1 MISTYHYL
9 FKRMVRASLAICL
22 GLSLIFIPFTSAVN
36 AAKSPVINVFA
47 AFTAAFTSAV
57 NAAKTFMTGDFV
69 KDTISVSSTL
79 KETIDL
85 PKEGKGLSEAEE
97 EAVFLISDYISRY
110 RNRSQVNT
118 STTFTTMQTALNAL
132 SGHYKTFANRP
143 VPDNLKERLNKELSK
158 AEKIIDKEMN

>member
-1 MISTYHYL
+1 MFSAFHNLSI
-9 FKRMVRASLAICL
+9 RIVRAALAICL
-22 GLSLIFIPFTSAVN
+22 GFYLVFFQFTSG
-36 AAKSPVINVFA
+36 
-47 AFTAAFTSAV
+47 V

-69 KDTISVSSTL
+69 KDTIYVSSTL
-79 KETIDL
+79 KETITL
-85 PKEGKGLSEAEE
+85 PKEDKGLSESEK

-143 VPDNLKERLNKELSK
+143 VPENLKERLNKELSK
-158 AEKIIDKEMN
+158 AEKLAVRDN

>member
-1 MISTYHYL
+1 MLPTFHYL
-9 FKRMVRASLAICL
+9 FTRIVRSALAICL
-22 GLSLIFIPFTSAVN
+22 GFYLLFFQFTSE
-36 AAKSPVINVFA
+36 
-47 AFTAAFTSAV
+47 V
-57 NAAKTFMTGDFV
+57 NAAKTFMTGDFA

-79 KETIDL
+79 KETITL
-85 PKEGKGLSEAEE
+85 PKEDKGLSEAEK

-158 AEKIIDKEMN
+158 AEEMVLKDS

>member
-1 MISTYHYL
+1 MIFVINQLST
-9 FKRMVRASLAICL
+9 RMVRAAFAICL
-22 GLSLIFIPFTSAVN
+22 GLFLLFFQFTSQ
-36 AAKSPVINVFA
+36 
-47 AFTAAFTSAV
+47 V

-79 KETIDL
+79 KETITL
-85 PKEGKGLSEAEE
+85 PKEDEGLSEAEK

-143 VPDNLKERLNKELSK
+143 VPENLKERLNKELSK
-158 AEKIIDKEMN
+158 AEKLAVRDN

>member
-1 MISTYHYL
+1 MISGIHHL
-9 FKRMVRASLAICL
+9 SNRLMRAALAICL
-22 GLSLIFIPFTSAVN
+22 GLYLIFFLLTSQ
-36 AAKSPVINVFA
+36 
-47 AFTAAFTSAV
+47 V

-79 KETIDL
+79 KETITL
-85 PKEGKGLSEAEE
+85 PKEDKGLSDAEK

-118 STTFTTMQTALNAL
+118 STTFTTMQPALNAL

-143 VPDNLKERLNKELSK
+143 VPENLKDRLNEELSK
-158 AEKIIDKEMN
+158 AEKLAVKDN

>member
-1 MISTYHYL
+1 MNYSFPQISSRL
-9 FKRMVRASLAICL
+9 IRSFLAICL
-22 GLSLIFIPFTSAVN
+22 GFFLILSQFT
-36 AAKSPVINVFA
+36 
-47 AFTAAFTSAV
+47 TEV
-57 NAAKTFMTGDFV
+57 NAAKTLMTGDFA

-79 KETIDL
+79 KETITL
-85 PKEGKGLSEAEE
+85 PKEDKGLSEAEK

-143 VPDNLKERLNKELSK
+143 VPENLKERLNKELSK
-158 AEKIIDKEMN
+158 AEKLAVRDN

>member
-1 MISTYHYL
+1 MISGFLHLLT
-9 FKRMVRASLAICL
+9 RMVRAAMAICL
-22 GLSLIFIPFTSAVN
+22 GLCLIFFQFTSE
-36 AAKSPVINVFA
+36 
-47 AFTAAFTSAV
+47 V
-57 NAAKTFMTGDFV
+57 NAAKTSMTGDFV

-79 KETIDL
+79 KETITL
-85 PKEGKGLSEAEE
+85 PKEDQGLSDAEK

-143 VPDNLKERLNKELSK
+143 VPEKLKERLNKELSK
-158 AEKIIDKEMN
+158 AEKLAVRDN